1 MGATK
6 KFENSTSILSKF
18 TYHSP
23 RSSQTIIL
31 IKILSNYFMTSKI
44 LFKDPPPT
52 LFERPVE
59 LLQFQAK
66 KETKQYIDFKVA
78 T

>member
-1 MGATK
+1 
-6 KFENSTSILSKF
+6 
-18 TYHSP
+18 
-23 RSSQTIIL
+23 
-31 IKILSNYFMTSKI
+31 MTSKI

-59 LLQFQAK
+59 LLQFQVK